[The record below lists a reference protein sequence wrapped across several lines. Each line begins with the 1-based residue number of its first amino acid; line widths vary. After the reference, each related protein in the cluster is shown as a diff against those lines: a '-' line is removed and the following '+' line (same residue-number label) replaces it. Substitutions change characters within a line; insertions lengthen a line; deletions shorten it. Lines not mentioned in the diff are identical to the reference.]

1 VWLTFALL
9 LLPPK
14 TFRECVGRKI
24 SYEKSATAFSVKLGS
39 RNTEVIQEFDAFTT
53 NVAVDPTRE
62 VADVV
67 LQHDV
72 VEDPRYQGLKKED
85 RQKVGTNDVSKPS
98 LRKDWNCPWI
108 RRDGK
113 GIKQVL
119 KAAPPVG
126 TPIRTSHHHFYS
138 EPQSLLVPEMAPMA
152 PEELERII
160 QERMGL
166 VNKEQEQEE
175 LFEKQRRQQMQMEME
190 MVQQQQHL
198 QEERFEQNK
207 MEVEF
212 SHQQQQQQQ
221 QQQHHQQQQQQQ
233 MDEVDEE
240 DSCPPDL
247 EAVEIQQRQ
256 EQVQVQQQVQFE
268 QVVEHQEQQGTTT
281 QQVSLNSLG
290 LDPSSELVRN
300 LAIAIKVGME
310 NYQEAGSYEPSADE
324 LIDVL
329 KNLENLAAFN
339 PALYR
344 AIVDQIK
351 VCHSASEQGDD
362 GNQLE
367 NPSEGVTEQTNGHG
381 AEEEMQQGFSEVDR
395 EVQQE
400 EEQVQ
405 QEVQM
410 NGKSDHMETE
420 QGPGVEK
427 KTPEQLN
434 QEAKE
439 AKIKEQV
446 DLEHAEQMKEMKE
459 RKRSVKEPPPP
470 PKTITVMAG
479 GRNKPSWPIAP
490 GMANANV
497 PRQIQLQSAEDEE
510 ELYKSRLEV
519 AEAAG
524 LKHVEI
530 IRGDEDFYP
539 HPMKDDGKNNL
550 KKCSYTY

>member
-1 VWLTFALL
+1 MLTIL
-9 LLPPK
+9 
-14 TFRECVGRKI
+14 
-24 SYEKSATAFSVKLGS
+24 
-39 RNTEVIQEFDAFTT
+39 
-53 NVAVDPTRE
+53 
-62 VADVV
+62 
-67 LQHDV
+67 
-72 VEDPRYQGLKKED
+72 
-85 RQKVGTNDVSKPS
+85 
-98 LRKDWNCPWI
+98 
-108 RRDGK
+108 
-113 GIKQVL
+113 
-119 KAAPPVG
+119 
-126 TPIRTSHHHFYS
+126 
-138 EPQSLLVPEMAPMA
+138 
-152 PEELERII
+152 
-160 QERMGL
+160 
-166 VNKEQEQEE
+166 
-175 LFEKQRRQQMQMEME
+175 
-190 MVQQQQHL
+190 
-198 QEERFEQNK
+198 
-207 MEVEF
+207 
-212 SHQQQQQQQ
+212 
-221 QQQHHQQQQQQQ
+221 
-233 MDEVDEE
+233 
-240 DSCPPDL
+240 
-247 EAVEIQQRQ
+247 
-256 EQVQVQQQVQFE
+256 
-268 QVVEHQEQQGTTT
+268 
-281 QQVSLNSLG
+281 
-290 LDPSSELVRN
+290 
-300 LAIAIKVGME
+300 
-310 NYQEAGSYEPSADE
+310 
-324 LIDVL
+324 
-329 KNLENLAAFN
+329 
-339 PALYR
+339 
-344 AIVDQIK
+344 
-351 VCHSASEQGDD
+351 

-420 QGPGVEK
+420 QVHFISKLFQNHSNTGSTTIQGPGVEK

-539 HPMKDDGKNNL
+539 HPMKFIFVL
-550 KKCSYTY
+550 ATIKKCFF